1 MIRSKII
8 ATGAYIPTEIV
19 DNQHFLNKDFFT
31 DDHVKIDQSTDTIIR
46 KFKAITGIEQR
57 RYAPTGIA
65 ASDMGALAAEEAIAR
80 SGVDREVIDLII
92 VAHNYGEMKY
102 VGAPR
107 DMVPSV
113 ASRIKNKLGIQN
125 TSCIPYDIIFGCPGW
140 VQGLIQADMAIRC
153 GDVRVCLV
161 IGAETLS
168 RVLDSSDRDS
178 MIFSDGA
185 GACIIQAVDNHASGV
200 INTAVRSD
208 TAFELDY
215 ISSAGENS
223 GKVEEAR
230 FIKMKGR
237 KVYEYALKYVP
248 QAMKECFDRSGENI
262 EDLKMIFLH
271 QANDK
276 MDEAIVKRFFELYG
290 MTELPENIM
299 PMNISH
305 MGNSSVAT
313 VPTLLHQVLNKEI
326 GSHVLNNGDLIMFA
340 SVGAGMNI
348 NAVTYRW

>member
-8 ATGAYIPTEIV
+8 GTGAYIPTEVIA
-19 DNQHFLNKDFFT
+19 NHCFLNSDFFT
-31 DDHVKIDQSTDTIIR
+31 DDGSKIEQSTETIIR

-57 RYAPTGIA
+57 RYARQGIS
-65 ASDMGALAAEEAIAR
+65 ASDMGAFAAEEAIKR
-80 SGVDREVIDLII
+80 SGIDRESIDLII
-92 VAHNYGEMKY
+92 VAHNYGEMDHP
-102 VGAPR
+102 GAPR

-113 ASRIKNKLGIQN
+113 ASRIKNKLEIQS

-153 GDVRVCLV
+153 GDVRTCLV
-161 IGAETLS
+161 IGTDTLS

-185 GACIIQAVDNHASGV
+185 GACIVQADNSSSSGI

-208 TAFELDY
+208 TGIELDY
-215 ISSAGENS
+215 IISAGENS
-223 GKVEEAR
+223 GAVEEPR

-248 QAMKECFDRSGENI
+248 QAMKECFDRSGEDI
-262 EDLKMIFLH
+262 HDLKMIFLH

-276 MDEAIVKRFFELYG
+276 MDEAIVKRFFELYDIA
-290 MTELPENIM
+290 ELPENVM

-313 VPTLLHQVLNKEI
+313 IPTLLHQVMNKEI
-326 GSHVLNNGDLIMFA
+326 GDFKVNKGDLIMFA

-348 NAVTYRW
+348 NAITYRW

>member
-8 ATGAYIPTEIV
+8 GTGAYIPTEVIGN
-19 DNQHFLNKDFFT
+19 DFFLNNTFFT
-31 DDHVKIDQSTDTIIR
+31 DEHAQIQQPIDTIIR

-57 RYAPTGIA
+57 RYAPLGIA
-65 ASDMGALAAEEAIAR
+65 ASDMGASAADEAIRR
-80 SGVDREVIDLII
+80 SGIDRESIDLII

-102 VGAPR
+102 PGAPR
-107 DMVPSV
+107 EMVPSV
-113 ASRIKNKLGIQN
+113 ASRVKNKLGIQN
-125 TSCIPYDIIFGCPGW
+125 TGCIPYDIIFGCPGW
-140 VQGLIQADMAIRC
+140 VQGLIQADMAIRS
-153 GDVRVCLV
+153 GDAQTCLV

-168 RVLDSSDRDS
+168 RVLDPTDRDS

-185 GACIIQAVDNHASGV
+185 GACILKATETTTSGI

-208 TAFELDY
+208 TGYELDY
-215 ISSAGENS
+215 ISSSSKNS
-223 GKVEEAR
+223 GEVGEPQY
-230 FIKMKGR
+230 IKMKGR

-248 QAMKECFDRSGENI
+248 QSMKECFDKSGEHI
-262 EDLKMIFLH
+262 SDLRMIFLH

-290 MTELPENIM
+290 IESLPENVM

-313 VPTLLHQVLNKEI
+313 VPTLLHQVLNSEI
-326 GSHVLNNGDLIMFA
+326 GSFQLDKGDLIMFA